1 MSMTVKY
8 IIIQL
13 VAFVA
18 VLSAAALVLGFGLV
32 PLLIALVVS
41 VAVVSAVAVYDAKTG
56 RYAIQGEN
64 LFSALTDEQLRECY
78 DAYSA
83 LEHGGMSRSMLFY
96 KLLTRY
102 EDAADNGYD
111 LAANDLLEEISSR
124 WIQFEDFE
132 KRVS

>member
-64 LFSALTDEQLRECY
+64 L
-78 DAYSA
+78 
-83 LEHGGMSRSMLFY
+83 
-96 KLLTRY
+96 
-102 EDAADNGYD
+102 
-111 LAANDLLEEISSR
+111 
-124 WIQFEDFE
+124 
-132 KRVS
+132 